1 MDCFYLMNLYA
12 YCLGD
17 EVTAGAVENELGVA
31 GAHPRLVERAGIAA
45 VVSEYDDEKI
55 AVTRENVLA
64 HERVVRRV
72 LALTTPLPFR
82 FGTIVSEARL
92 VSYLDAQ
99 EAKLKEQLARV
110 RGAVEMSVKIIWRP
124 EARGN
129 EAAGGRDIGTAGGS
143 GTRFLLEK
151 RRELLGEG
159 ALKERAEEVS
169 AWLGRAV
176 EGLVR
181 ESSVSLRPSENLILA
196 ASHLVEREL
205 LADYRRALGCAKT
218 ERPELHFLTS
228 GAWPPYSF
236 ISVAP

>member
-1 MDCFYLMNLYA
+1 MSLYA

-17 EVTAGAVENELGVA
+17 EVTAEALESVA
-31 GAHPRLVERAGIAA
+31 GIAGSAPRLLWRGEMAA
-45 VVSEYDDEKI
+45 VVSPFGDEKV

-72 LALTTPLPFR
+72 LVETTPLPFR

-92 VSYLDAQ
+92 ASYLDSQQERLKAQ
-99 EAKLKEQLARV
+99 LERV

-124 EARGN
+124 EAEEV
-129 EAAGGRDIGTAGGS
+129 EAAGGVGEEEAGEAGS

-159 ALKERAEEVS
+159 ALKERAEEVGE
-169 AWLGRAV
+169 WLGRAV

-196 ASHLVEREL
+196 ASHLVERSR
-205 LADYRRALGCAKT
+205 LADYRRALGRAKT

-236 ISVAP
+236 TSVGP

>member
-1 MDCFYLMNLYA
+1 MNLYV
-12 YCLGD
+12 YCLSD
-17 EVTAGAVENELGVA
+17 EVTAGAVENEVGVA
-31 GAHPRLVERAGIAA
+31 GARPRLIEHAGISA
-45 VVSEYDDEKI
+45 VVSPLDDEKI

-72 LALTTPLPFR
+72 LTETTPLPFR

-92 VSYLDAQ
+92 TSYLDSQQGSLKAQ
-99 EAKLKEQLARV
+99 LERV

-124 EARGN
+124 EAGGS
-129 EAAGGRDIGTAGGS
+129 EAAGGGGEEEASEAGS

-169 AWLGRAV
+169 AWLGRTV

-196 ASHLVEREL
+196 ASHLVERSL

-236 ISVAP
+236 ISVGP

>member
-1 MDCFYLMNLYA
+1 VNLYV
-12 YCLGD
+12 YCLSD
-17 EVTAGAVENELGVA
+17 EVTAGAVENEVGVA
-31 GAHPRLVERAGIAA
+31 GASLRLVEHAGISA
-45 VVSEYDDEKI
+45 VVSEYDDEEKI

-72 LALTTPLPFR
+72 LVETTPLPFR

-92 VSYLDAQ
+92 ASYLDSQ
-99 EAKLKEQLARV
+99 QAKLKEQLARV

-124 EARGN
+124 EAVGS
-129 EAAGGRDIGTAGGS
+129 EAAGGRDVGTAAGEAGS

-159 ALKERAEEVS
+159 ALKERAEEVE

-196 ASHLVEREL
+196 ASHLVERSR
-205 LADYRRALGCAKT
+205 LADYRRALSRAKT

-236 ISVAP
+236 TSVGP